1 MKKQATRVRNYADI
15 LISELDQLGYSITTD
30 KANHFDTVV
39 VNVKSSGLQSAD
51 QVVSEFHKF
60 GINIRRIDDSQVGV
74 SFNETNNLIDLDE
87 LIEIFA
93 DLKFKTLSPSS
104 GFLTDKF
111 YENRKYNEL
120 PKNLAR
126 SSAFLE
132 QPQFKEIT
140 SETQMM
146 RYIQRLADKDVGLT
160 NSMIPL
166 GSCTLKLNS
175 AIEMLPVTFDG
186 FGGIHPFAPN
196 D

>member
-1 MKKQATRVRNYADI
+1 M
-15 LISELDQLGYSITTD
+15 
-30 KANHFDTVV
+30 
-39 VNVKSSGLQSAD
+39 
-51 QVVSEFHKF
+51 
-60 GINIRRIDDSQVGV
+60 GI

-93 DLKFKTLSPSS
+93 DLKSKTLSPSS

-146 RYIQRLADKDVGLT
+146 RYIQRLADKDIGLT

-175 AIEMLPVTFDG
+175 AIEMLPVTFEG
-186 FGGIHPFAPN
+186 FGGIHPFAPK

>member
-1 MKKQATRVRNYADI
+1 MKKQATRVRNFADI
-15 LISELDQLGYSITTD
+15 LISELDKLGYSITTD
-30 KANHFDTVV
+30 KARHFDTVV

-60 GINIRRIDDSQVGV
+60 GINIRRIDDSHVGV

-93 DLKFKTLSPSS
+93 DLKSKTLSSSS

-120 PKNLAR
+120 PKNIAR

-146 RYIQRLADKDVGLT
+146 RYIQRLADKDIGLT

-175 AIEMLPVTFDG
+175 AIEMLPVTFEG
-186 FGGIHPFAPN
+186 FGGIHPFAPK